1 MTVDNKTLD
10 DQQFPIVDSLG
21 MKTLR
26 CASRFFCVVI
36 CAGMSLFGQEHAL
49 RDVDQRLN
57 QLSALEQKGR
67 YAEIVQPVS
76 LLIESK
82 ALNEREAG
90 RAQLILAIAY
100 HQQGEWKL
108 AQSAYEKALQ
118 ILSGQ
123 QAYAADRAAVLDNF
137 AQLYLEMGYPDI
149 AMRMEDDVL
158 SAYEAL
164 DDHANVARSCITLA
178 GLEINEGHHHK
189 GEEYLKRAL
198 REAKMASG
206 LDEDFFAQVSST
218 EGWLALRGGDAAA
231 AISEYTHA
239 VELWTAAHGENHMLT
254 GWGYMLLGKSY
265 AQAGRNAVALEEMRK
280 GLRIL
285 EQSTGTNS
293 VKYLAAEIAY
303 SEVLD
308 RSGAHTEAARLKDSA
323 EQGLAK
329 LNGDACSRCSIS
341 VVALQ

>member
-1 MTVDNKTLD
+1 
-10 DQQFPIVDSLG
+10 
-21 MKTLR
+21 MKMLS
-26 CASRFFCVVI
+26 CASGFFCVVI

-49 RDVDQRLN
+49 QDVDQRLN
-57 QLSALEQKGR
+57 QLSALEQKGQ

-76 LLIESK
+76 LLIESR

-90 RAQLILAIAY
+90 RAQLILGIAY
-100 HQQGEWKL
+100 HQQDEWKL
-108 AQSAYEKALQ
+108 AQSAYEKALH

-158 SAYEAL
+158 RAYEAL
-164 DDHANVARSCITLA
+164 DDHANVARSCITFA
-178 GLEINEGHHHK
+178 GLELNEGHHRK
-189 GEEYLKRAL
+189 GNEYLKRAL
-198 REAKMASG
+198 REARMASG

-218 EGWLALRGGDAAA
+218 EGWLALLGGDATA

-239 VELWTAAHGENHMLT
+239 VELWAAAHGENHMLT

-265 AQAGRNAVALEEMRK
+265 AQAGRNAIALEEMRK

-303 SEVLD
+303 AEVLD

-329 LNGDACSRCSIS
+329 LNRDACSRCSIS
-341 VVALQ
+341 VVALH

>member
-1 MTVDNKTLD
+1 
-10 DQQFPIVDSLG
+10 
-21 MKTLR
+21 
-26 CASRFFCVVI
+26 
-36 CAGMSLFGQEHAL
+36 
-49 RDVDQRLN
+49 
-57 QLSALEQKGR
+57 
-67 YAEIVQPVS
+67 VQPLS
-76 LLIESK
+76 LLIELK

-90 RAQLILAIAY
+90 RAQLILGIAY

-108 AQSAYEKALQ
+108 AQSAYEKALH
-118 ILSGQ
+118 ILPGQ

-149 AMRMEDDVL
+149 AMRMEGNVL

-178 GLEINEGHHHK
+178 GLEINEGHHRK
-189 GEEYLKRAL
+189 GKEYLQRTL
-198 REAKMASG
+198 REAKLASG

-218 EGWLALRGGDAAA
+218 QGWLALLGGDAAA
-231 AISEYTHA
+231 AISDYTHA
-239 VELWTAAHGENHMLT
+239 VELWAAAHGENHMLT

-265 AQAGRNAVALEEMRK
+265 ARAGQNAVAMDEMRK

-323 EQGLAK
+323 EQGFAK
-329 LNGDACSRCSIS
+329 LNRDACQRCSIS
-341 VVALQ
+341 VVALH

>member
-1 MTVDNKTLD
+1 
-10 DQQFPIVDSLG
+10 

-36 CAGMSLFGQEHAL
+36 CASMSLFGQEHAIP
-49 RDVDQRLN
+49 DVDGRLN
-57 QLSALEQKGR
+57 QLSALEQKGQ
-67 YAEIVQPVS
+67 YAEVVPPVS

-82 ALNEREAG
+82 ALKEREAG
-90 RAQLILAIAY
+90 RAQLILGIAY

-149 AMRMEDDVL
+149 AMRMEGNVL

-164 DDHANVARSCITLA
+164 GDHANMARSCITLA
-178 GLEINEGHHHK
+178 GLEINEGHRRK
-189 GEEYLKRAL
+189 GEEYLQRAQ
-198 REAKMASG
+198 RQAKLARG
-206 LDEDFFAQVSST
+206 LDQDFFAQVSST
-218 EGWLALRGGDAAA
+218 QGWLALLGGDTEA

-239 VELWTAAHGENHMLT
+239 VELWAAAHGENHMLT
-254 GWGYMLLGKSY
+254 GWGYMLLGKSC
-265 AQAGRNAVALEEMRK
+265 AQAGQYAVAIEEMRK

-285 EQSTGTNS
+285 EQSTGTSS
-293 VKYLAAEIAY
+293 VKYLAAETAY

-308 RSGAHTEAARLKDSA
+308 RSGAHIEAARLKDSA
-323 EQGLAK
+323 EQGFAK
-329 LNGDACSRCSIS
+329 LNGDACPRCSIS
-341 VVALQ
+341 VVALH